1 MHAGNVC
8 ILHHSPFLT
17 HVAVLCR
24 PQASMV
30 HRQSVGH
37 AHKGFSCH
45 VHRVGQ
51 EIWQD
56 LQGIFALRAVKC
68 TMVWQHCSSLRGMWC
83 LLQFF
88 SGAQPV
94 VVINDAELARC
105 EGKVPYLGADS
116 WHWSNRSVKGI
127 IL

>member
-1 MHAGNVC
+1 MWLYFAGPKPAWYTGN
-8 ILHHSPFLT
+8 LSDTLT
-17 HVAVLCR
+17 KGSHVTYTEWGKKYGKIFKVYLLC
-24 PQASMV
+24 
-30 HRQSVGH
+30 G
-37 AHKGFSCH
+37 
-45 VHRVGQ
+45 
-51 EIWQD
+51 
-56 LQGIFALRAVKC
+56 VKC